1 MLFKKNAFSQKFR
14 RNWVRKT
21 ALLVTLLL
29 IFYLVPGNSFNT
41 ERVKSGNEIVRFHV
55 RAHSNNSRDQE
66 IKNFLANRLIQ
77 IYGPLWNQCQSS
89 EELHAL
95 LTKDRENI
103 RQNAQKILAE
113 KGYSDSVDVEFAN
126 QFFPARFYGERFFPS
141 GEYASLTV
149 KIGSGKGE
157 NWWCV
162 LFPPLCFKVFPVPAD
177 NGQEKNMEIETVKIN
192 NDSSRVNDDSS
203 RVKNSAKE
211 SVYSEEKTENTKNI
225 RFWII
230 DIFRKFSK

>member
-1 MLFKKNAFSQKFR
+1 MLFKKNALSQKFR
-14 RNWVRKT
+14 LNRVRKT

-29 IFYLVPGNSFNT
+29 LFFLVSGNSFNT

-55 RAHSNNSRDQE
+55 RANSNNSSDQE

-77 IYGPLWNQCQSS
+77 IYGPLWSQCQNS
-89 EELHAL
+89 EELHVL

-103 RQNAQKILAE
+103 RQNAQEILAE
-113 KGYSDSVDVEFAN
+113 KGCSDSVDVEFAN

-162 LFPPLCFKVFPVPAD
+162 LFPPLCFKVFPVPSD
-177 NGQEKNMEIETVKIN
+177 NGKEKNMEIETVKIN
-192 NDSSRVNDDSS
+192 DDSS
-203 RVKNSAKE
+203 RATNSEKE
-211 SVYSEEKTENTKNI
+211 SVYSEEKTKKKENI